1 MKNVRN
7 QVQIIGRLGTEVE
20 LKTTKNDNK
29 VANISVAVNRYY
41 TNDVGQKVE
50 NTDWFRVVAWGY
62 TAENMAKILHKG
74 DEIMVQ
80 GRLAT
85 RSYENKDKVMQYVTE
100 IVADQFLFITSP
112 RKADEDVKVAS

>member
-85 RSYENKDKVMQYVTE
+85 RSYENKDKVVQYVTE

>member
-85 RSYENKDKVMQYVTE
+85 RSYENKDKIVQYVTE